1 MPPRLFTRDEA
12 EALLPQIAP
21 LLWKARELK
30 KEHDEWQGKLV
41 ALQTQA
47 QSNGHGID
55 ADLARSRQG
64 LQKAAIEING
74 IIERVKDL
82 GVEVKDV
89 DLGLVD
95 FHAEINGR
103 EAYLCWKLGE
113 EHIAWWHDLNTGYA
127 SRKPLD

>member
-1 MPPRLFTRDEA
+1 MPPRLFTHDEA
-12 EALLPQIAP
+12 EAMLPQIAP

-30 KEHDEWQGKLV
+30 KEHDEWQGKLI

-47 QSNGHGID
+47 KANGHGID

-64 LQKAAIEING
+64 LQRAAIEING
-74 IIERVKDL
+74 IVERVKDM

-95 FHAEINGR
+95 FRAEINGR

-127 SRKPLD
+127 SRQPLD

>member
-1 MPPRLFTRDEA
+1 VPRA
-12 EALLPQIAP
+12 EA
-21 LLWKARELK
+21 RE
-30 KEHDEWQGKLV
+30 
-41 ALQTQA
+41 QA
-47 QSNGHGID
+47 VQLRAEID
-55 ADLARSRQG
+55 TELARSRQG

-95 FHAEINGR
+95 FRAEINGR

-127 SRKPLD
+127 SRQPLD